1 MEECRGTYP
10 LWTPLTHR
18 MLTGLYY
25 RAGNDSNILE
35 LHSDGVLIMNDTIFQ
50 ASDKSMQFCLNQ
62 MIFTTI
68 KQLFFFTI
76 LLKQKSL
83 KISSSTSFAVIHFFQ
98 VLVIFSLLSLPVLP
112 VFGLE
117 Q

>member
-68 KQLFFFTI
+68 KQHFFFYHFTEPEI
-76 LLKQKSL
+76 LKNQ
-83 KISSSTSFAVIHFFQ
+83 
-98 VLVIFSLLSLPVLP
+98 
-112 VFGLE
+112 
-117 Q
+117 